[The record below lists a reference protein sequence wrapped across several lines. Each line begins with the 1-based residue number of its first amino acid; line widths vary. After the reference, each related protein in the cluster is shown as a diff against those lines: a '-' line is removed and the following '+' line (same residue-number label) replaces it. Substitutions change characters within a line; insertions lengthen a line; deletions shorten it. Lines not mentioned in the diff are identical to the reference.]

1 MSTNPIHYEKDR
13 IINPQI
19 GDIVETRSGELVRIF
34 DAELCFKY
42 NPDTRSYTT
51 QEYYAVTPLDES
63 MLLFNI
69 QDVYK
74 PGTPM
79 WGEKDFVIG
88 DGFSELFD

>member
-1 MSTNPIHYEKDR
+1 MHYEKDR

-34 DAELCFKY
+34 DAELCFEY
-42 NPDTRSYTT
+42 NADTRSYTAR
-51 QEYYAVTPLDES
+51 EYYVVSPLDES

-79 WGEKDFVIG
+79 MGEKEFVA
-88 DGFSELFD
+88 DGNFSGLFN